1 MEEEDFS
8 SDTSDEDYV
17 PDGNARLTQYII
29 NWRLVLCPE
38 KRGRFFRKEAMSPN
52 FGDTFFRQKAM
63 SPIANIFNRWCHI
76 IVQSTSTNQLNG
88 SV

>member
-38 KRGRFFRKEAMSPN
+38 NRGRFFRKKGMSPN
-52 FGDTFFRQKAM
+52 FGDTFFGKRLCPRLLM
-63 SPIANIFNRWCHI
+63 Y
-76 IVQSTSTNQLNG
+76 STDGATLLSKVLAQTN
-88 SV
+88 